1 MSINHEVQP
10 SADRSS
16 DVRVNLGPENFQVAR
31 LPNLSSLG
39 GFSEYNFARP
49 ALPLA
54 HLDMGGGVND
64 SRSALPHAAHDQP
77 RQAHHPLHE
86 AHHQSHPADHLVHNH
101 PHLQHAEHYHAHHGQ
116 GEAHAPDHSGGQRT
130 YTYRVKENRSNVQY
144 GSGTAGGDASGG
156 RSARNYVDM
165 NNLDFDMP
173 ATAAPRRAPYV
184 EGREPRDLPARPAE
198 AQAWT
203 GRYPQGARL
212 FDETVPGSNSW
223 TARVLNDTIASLEGK
238 SPQVLERGLDPRLGC
253 ARCVTQFGHR
263 AYGLPITDSVANLE
277 SSMQARN
284 FERVPLNAETIGQL
298 QPGDIIVG
306 HRNGRLNGE
315 PLHGHTAVYKG
326 DGQVFNNNAITKT
339 MISES
344 LDIFKQPLY
353 DRSGRMHMNGY
364 SDVWI
369 YRPRTNV
376 QS

>member
-10 SADRSS
+10 AAKLPD
-16 DVRVNLGPENFQVAR
+16 DVRINLGPENFQVGR

-39 GFSEYNFARP
+39 GVSEYNFAGPVLPHIGHLSVRP
-49 ALPLA
+49 NHAPHEA
-54 HLDMGGGVND
+54 HQAHVAHP
-64 SRSALPHAAHDQP
+64 SAHPAHPSHETHHAAH
-77 RQAHHPLHE
+77 HSSHE
-86 AHHQSHPADHLVHNH
+86 AHASHA
-101 PHLQHAEHYHAHHGQ
+101 QHAP
-116 GEAHAPDHSGGQRT
+116 HAPHHPSGHHV
-130 YTYRVKENRSNVQY
+130 YTYRVNENRGNVQH
-144 GSGTAGGDASGG
+144 GSGTAGGDSYGG
-156 RSARNYVDM
+156 RTGRRFVDM
-165 NNLDFDMP
+165 SGLDFDMP
-173 ATAAPRRAPYV
+173 TTPAPRRAPYA

-198 AQAWT
+198 SQAWT
-203 GRYPQGARL
+203 GRYPQGPRL
-212 FDETVPGSNSW
+212 FDDSVPGSNSW
-223 TARVLNDTIASLEGK
+223 TARVLNDTIATLEGR
-238 SPQVLERGLDPRLGC
+238 SPQILERGLDPRLGC

-284 FERVPLNAETIGQL
+284 FERVPLNSETIGQL
-298 QPGDIIVG
+298 RPGDIIVG

-344 LDIFKQPLY
+344 VDIFKQPLY

-376 QS
+376 